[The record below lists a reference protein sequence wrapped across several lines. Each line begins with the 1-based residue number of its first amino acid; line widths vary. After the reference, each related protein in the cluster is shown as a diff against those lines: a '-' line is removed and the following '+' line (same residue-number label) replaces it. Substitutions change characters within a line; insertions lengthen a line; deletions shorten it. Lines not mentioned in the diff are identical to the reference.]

1 MDVWCWCIP
10 QVQGQGQVQVQ
21 TDGQYSA
28 GAKSH
33 RSGFPSSA
41 PSSLHRRHH
50 HHNLTL
56 PALQLTEVNTTLH
69 RAGSN
74 AAPELLATHLPPR
87 LRSCLAIND
96 ILPTAR
102 DSQYTPD
109 PISLC
114 RSAPVTPNPTHRPG
128 SCLATNITQLLSRPC
143 HDRCTFLSTSA
154 WLPAISRPNSQG
166 ARAISLPSGLIVR
179 CKTHNYH
186 ALPLPPLEAPS
197 PPSRTSL
204 FF

>member
-1 MDVWCWCIP
+1 M
-10 QVQGQGQVQVQ
+10 
-21 TDGQYSA
+21 
-28 GAKSH
+28 
-33 RSGFPSSA
+33 
-41 PSSLHRRHH
+41 
-50 HHNLTL
+50 
-56 PALQLTEVNTTLH
+56 
-69 RAGSN
+69 
-74 AAPELLATHLPPR
+74 PPR
-87 LRSCLAIND
+87 SFWPLTSHLDCARASTSTTTSQ
-96 ILPTAR
+96 LPGTR
-102 DSQYTPD
+102 NIH

-114 RSAPVTPNPTHRPG
+114 RLAPVTSNPTHRPG

-179 CKTHNYH
+179 CKTHNSH

-197 PPSRTSL
+197 PPSGTSL